1 LRSSACCLSDRI
13 SASPETGTAQARP
26 SKHREFTPATRR
38 CCERTTGAQERRL
51 ASEALRAAAV
61 GEAAGAA
68 AAGGDTIAP
77 TMKAGTRK
85 VGEVVIVDIE
95 GRLVVGDGD
104 QILRKTVDDL
114 LADGRRK
121 IVLNLAGVPA
131 IDSFGVGELV
141 ASKKVADGVG
151 AKLKL
156 LETHGRVRHVL
167 DSMLLLPIFE
177 SFDDEADALASFS

>member
-1 LRSSACCLSDRI
+1 MLS
-13 SASPETGTAQARP
+13 ERP
-26 SKHREFTPATRR
+26 DIGLAGDGNRAGEAIKTPREFTPATKRR
-38 CCERTTGAQERRL
+38 CERTTGAQERPL

-61 GEAAGAA
+61 GVAGAA